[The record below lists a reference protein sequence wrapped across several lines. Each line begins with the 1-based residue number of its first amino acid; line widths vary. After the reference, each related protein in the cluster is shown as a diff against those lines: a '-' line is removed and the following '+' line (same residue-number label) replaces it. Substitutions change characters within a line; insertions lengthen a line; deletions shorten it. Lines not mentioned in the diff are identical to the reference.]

1 MEGVNITFQ
10 PMIIGGR
17 RTRNI
22 LRDMNFLN
30 MMNSLNQ
37 IDDVLNESI
46 NQIDNHNNS
55 ISEEFKNNLKEIN
68 VSEEMISTSQ
78 PSLLAWLA

>member
-22 LRDMNFLN
+22 LRDMNFLD

-37 IDDVLNESI
+37 IDDVLNESMD
-46 NQIDNHNNS
+46 QVRSDNPVS
-55 ISEEFKNNLKEIN
+55 GEFKNNLDEIN
-68 VSEEMISTSQ
+68 VSEEMIIKEIDCSI
-78 PSLLAWLA
+78 